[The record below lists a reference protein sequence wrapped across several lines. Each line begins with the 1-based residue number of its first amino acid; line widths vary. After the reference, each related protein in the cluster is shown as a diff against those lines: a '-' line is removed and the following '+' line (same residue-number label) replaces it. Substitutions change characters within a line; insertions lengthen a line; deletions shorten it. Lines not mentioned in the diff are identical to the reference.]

1 MSDQI
6 KPEIN
11 TNRPTME
18 DVMAANPTPEKQ
30 FYDHALMF
38 WDLVYTHEAEQKR
51 LEEIAKQKPEESS
64 NV

>member
-1 MSDQI
+1 MPDQI

-18 DVMAANPTPEKQ
+18 ELMAANPTPQKQ

-38 WDLVYTHEAEQKR
+38 WELVYAHESDKNKP
-51 LEEIAKQKPEESS
+51 LEEQDGNQA
-64 NV
+64 